1 MKIPFKYTLAGLT
14 LKGKDR
20 KRAEAQ
26 YNLTGEELDRELL
39 AIDYD
44 SEGLRETE
52 EYKVKKLDI
61 DIKYNKIDPIHYE
74 IELNK
79 IKEKDEKKQKINEL
93 NIWKKWGKVDEIEY
107 AKKYNDILGKPWVAI
122 KTSYDENVDPDNLEM
137 EVAYN
142 DTFIEK
148 MRRKGL
154 PGETPDEVAEQWL
167 KLFLIANLEEDDLKM
182 IGGNEEDE
190 EDRPVVSKAK
200 LNDKTTFIG

>member
-1 MKIPFKYTLAGLT
+1 MKIPFKLTLAGLT

-20 KRAEAQ
+20 ERAEAQ
-26 YNLTGEELDRELL
+26 YNLSGEKLDRELL

-44 SEGLRETE
+44 TEGLRETD

-61 DIKYNKIDPIHYE
+61 DRKYNKIDPIHYD

-79 IKEKDEKKQKINEL
+79 IKEKNEQKQKLNEL
-93 NIWKKWGKVDEIEY
+93 NIWKKWGKISELDY
-107 AKKYNDILGKPWVAI
+107 AKKYNDVLGKPWVAI
-122 KTSYDENVDPDNLEM
+122 KTNYDESGDPDNLEI

-148 MRRKGL
+148 MRKKGL
-154 PGETPDEVAEQWL
+154 PGDTPDDVAEQWL
-167 KLFLIANLEEDDLKM
+167 RLFLIANLDEDDLKM
-182 IGGNEEDE
+182 IGGDGEDD
-190 EDRPVVSKAK
+190 DRPVVSKAK